1 MYKTIEKRLMADCFG
16 ERSIPVYGGAYHIA
30 LNHKE
35 PSLQDIAQGALNAI
49 ESAKFWTPEVSAET
63 VAMRFCSLFYVDH
76 MLIEAMFGFR
86 FSEVA

>member
-1 MYKTIEKRLMADCFG
+1 MSEIIMKRLEAECFGKRTIE
-16 ERSIPVYGGAYHIA
+16 VYGGAYHLA
-30 LNHKE
+30 NQCEK
-35 PSLQDIAQGALNAI
+35 PSLQDIATRAI
-49 ESAKFWTPEVSAET
+49 WAIKDAKFWTPEVSAET